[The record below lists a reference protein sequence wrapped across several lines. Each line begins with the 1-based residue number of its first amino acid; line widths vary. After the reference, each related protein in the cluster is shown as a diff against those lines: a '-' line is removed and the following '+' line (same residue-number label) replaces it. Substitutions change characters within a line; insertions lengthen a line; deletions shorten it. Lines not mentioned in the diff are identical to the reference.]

1 MTNGKKRQALSFQ
14 EAINMG
20 EYKPDIL
27 SKYSEWEGLSPY
39 SQLQYIKQGLD
50 NRKKNLTLQM
60 AELYNVLDFRM
71 KPDLKDAIKNIHDH
85 LNKIEDDR
93 EKYYSEYSYKL

>member
-1 MTNGKKRQALSFQ
+1 MSNAKNHQTLSFQ

-20 EYKPDIL
+20 EYKPEIL
-27 SKYSEWEGLSPY
+27 SKYSEWEGLSSY
-39 SQLQYIKQGLD
+39 AQLQYIKQGMD

-71 KPDLKDAIKNIHDH
+71 KPDLKDAINNIHNH
-85 LNKIEDDR
+85 LSKIEDDR
-93 EKYYSEYSYKL
+93 EKYYLEYSYKL